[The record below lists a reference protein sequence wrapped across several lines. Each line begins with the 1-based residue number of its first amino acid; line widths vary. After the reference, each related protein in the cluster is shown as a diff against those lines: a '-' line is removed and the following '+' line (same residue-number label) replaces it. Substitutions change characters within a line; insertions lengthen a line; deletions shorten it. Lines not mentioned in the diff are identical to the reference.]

1 MKQLITIVAAAV
13 VSISATAQSL
23 EEGIKMYR
31 YERYASAKKILA
43 PLSATDAQA
52 NYYYGLSEL
61 ALGNVDAAKNAFVK
75 YPEDYANISGTVRV
89 KFATEGEAAGMQAA
103 NALADMGKKKD
114 FMQKRYAA
122 DAVNYSA
129 GGNKQQAVDWYNEV
143 LEKMS
148 TPELLVE
155 AGDAYLQ
162 ISSGGGQAMTNFEKA
177 VEKDPNNSLA
187 YSRMG
192 KLMYNAK
199 NYERALEHWQKAQ
212 EVDPT
217 NPLPYYDMA
226 NAYTYVGKY
235 DVAKQNMEKYLQ
247 YSDKSNEDMARY
259 VEILYLSKDY
269 KGAIAKIDELK
280 EKGFEK
286 VSFYGIA
293 AFSYLEDKDSTSAQ
307 KALENARIY
316 FAKQKAE
323 KIFPQDYLKLGQ
335 IYARNNMG
343 DSANIAFNKALEKE
357 TPENKI
363 AIYRDIAEGARG
375 NRDWINAG
383 SWYEKIYAD
392 FADKA
397 TANDYFW
404 GGYSY
409 YLGSNTKGIDTVATL
424 NKADTIY
431 GSMIAKFPE
440 QPSAYYWRGRVNAA
454 LDPEG
459 KECLATPYF
468 TQWLEMDVEGQK
480 KSDRDLQFAYQYLT
494 ACSYHKEDTVGAKTY
509 AEKVLE
515 IDANN
520 AFAKQVLD
528 FISKKS

>member
-1 MKQLITIVAAAV
+1 MKQFITIVAAVAMT
-13 VSISATAQSL
+13 ISATAQSL

-61 ALGNVDAAKNAFVK
+61 ALGNTEAAKNAFVK

-103 NALADMGKKKD
+103 NALAEMGKKKD

-122 DAVNYSA
+122 DAVNYSN

-162 ISSGGGQAMTNFEKA
+162 LSSGGGQAMTNFEKA

-269 KGAIAKIDELK
+269 KGAIAEIDELK
-280 EKGFEK
+280 AKGFEK

-293 AFSYLEDKDSTSAQ
+293 AFSFLEDNDSTSAL
-307 KALENARIY
+307 KALEIERVY
-316 FAKQKAE
+316 FE
-323 KIFPQDYLKLGQ
+323 
-335 IYARNNMG
+335 
-343 DSANIAFNKALEKE
+343 
-357 TPENKI
+357 
-363 AIYRDIAEGARG
+363 
-375 NRDWINAG
+375 
-383 SWYEKIYAD
+383 
-392 FADKA
+392 
-397 TANDYFW
+397 
-404 GGYSY
+404 
-409 YLGSNTKGIDTVATL
+409 
-424 NKADTIY
+424 
-431 GSMIAKFPE
+431 
-440 QPSAYYWRGRVNAA
+440 
-454 LDPEG
+454 
-459 KECLATPYF
+459 
-468 TQWLEMDVEGQK
+468 
-480 KSDRDLQFAYQYLT
+480 
-494 ACSYHKEDTVGAKTY
+494 
-509 AEKVLE
+509 
-515 IDANN
+515 
-520 AFAKQVLD
+520 
-528 FISKKS
+528 